1 LNFILITNLNRVPSN
16 VTLEE
21 AAFAEP
27 LAVAVHANNRAQVT
41 FGQRVLVCGAGTMG
55 ILDLMTAIAY
65 GAVKTCILG
74 ITFFIFSLLFLSLF
88 NE

>member
-1 LNFILITNLNRVPSN
+1 MPPN

-27 LAVAVHANNRAQVT
+27 LAVAVHANNRAQIS
-41 FGQRVLVCGAGTMG
+41 FGQKVLVCGAGTMG
-55 ILDLMTAIAY
+55 ILDLMCAIAY

-74 ITFFIFSLLFLSLF
+74 ILLFFFFTQTSIDFCFLF
-88 NE
+88 LN